1 MGFVARFILSLVLL
15 ILSLKLRRVTAVKSK
30 RPVNLS
36 LGMVLEVNMK
46 SPVAMASILH
56 RISGII
62 VFLLIPVLL
71 YILQGS
77 LASQESFDAIKESVF
92 GGLIG
97 RFVVFVAL
105 AGLIYHFFAGIKHL
119 VMDFGVAE
127 ELQSGRTA
135 ATAVIAIAAVFIAL
149 AFFWVVI

>member
-1 MGFVARFILSLVLL
+1 MVGFILPFGSAHF
-15 ILSLKLRRVTAVKSK
+15 LSLKLHRVPAVKSN

-77 LASQESFDAIKESVF
+77 LASEESFDAIKESVF
-92 GGLIG
+92 GA
-97 RFVVFVAL
+97 FL
-105 AGLIYHFFAGIKHL
+105 AVLSFLWLLL
-119 VMDFGVAE
+119 V
-127 ELQSGRTA
+127 
-135 ATAVIAIAAVFIAL
+135 
-149 AFFWVVI
+149 